1 MVQNEL
7 NINEIVIK
15 KLRAERED
23 LNDGKHEAE
32 IKRLA
37 GIETANKR
45 RNKYKEQQL
54 ADNKK
59 AEEDR
64 NDQKKQWK
72 N

>member
-1 MVQNEL
+1 M
-7 NINEIVIK
+7 
-15 KLRAERED
+15 RAERED
-23 LNDGKHEAE
+23 LDDGKHEAE